1 MNKIIKL
8 GYYIKPNRPNP
19 NKGVIYDANGIAP
32 CMMDFSGG
40 GNLVPTIVVKDG
52 RDSANR

>member
-40 GNLVPTIVVKDG
+40 GNLVPTIVVEDK
-52 RDSANR
+52 RNS